1 MLPVHKGFDISCK
14 TDSSLSASAFS
25 SPEFVEQYINFSS
38 CRKGNFKHKRL
49 KSYLGEQREIR
60 VETDYTFQPE
70 ENLLCEDNLDPDLSV
85 VYLVVNPS
93 WEGRDRARRL
103 WTSKVANTSLVKFLL
118 LQNEGMRAIQEGE
131 ELQEDVIITNI
142 KEDEEFAFVHLVNI
156 TFIVPKIVPSLFP
169 THYFVGHICPV
180 PGLLQMSKGSL
191 SCLAAGGR
199 LCEP

>member
-1 MLPVHKGFDISCK
+1 MVPVHKGFDISCK
-14 TDSSLSASAFS
+14 TNCSLSASAYS
-25 SPEFVEQYINFSS
+25 SPEFVEHYLNFSS

-60 VETDYTFQPE
+60 VETDYTFWPE
-70 ENLLCEDNLDPDLSV
+70 ENLLCEDNLDPELSV

-93 WEGRDRARRL
+93 LEGRDRARRL

-180 PGLLQMSKGSL
+180 PGLIQMSKGSL

>member
-14 TDSSLSASAFS
+14 TNSSLSASAFS

-38 CRKGNFKHKRL
+38 CQKGNFKHKRL

-60 VETDYTFQPE
+60 VETDYTFWPE

-118 LQNEGMRAIQEGE
+118 LQNEGMKAIQEGE
-131 ELQEDVIITNI
+131 ELQKDVIITNI
-142 KEDEEFAFVHLVNI
+142 KEEEEFAFVHLVNI
-156 TFIVPKIVPSLFP
+156 TFIVPKIVPP
-169 THYFVGHICPV
+169 TT
-180 PGLLQMSKGSL
+180 L
-191 SCLAAGGR
+191 
-199 LCEP
+199 